1 MQIDPRHLV
10 QFATI
15 IEEGNFTTAA
25 ERLGTSQPALSSM
38 VKTLELRTG
47 LKLLLQRSRPV
58 LPTDIGKELAAKG
71 QGIRSLL
78 AEADLVTQETRKGER
93 GTIRIGAPSFFC
105 EHVLADLLVAFRNE
119 RPKTRFEI
127 QTGYNRELYEMVE
140 DRKVDIAFG
149 PSLPDMVGPRTQTQ
163 ALVNFRHVIVCRA
176 GHPILEKSKVMVT
189 DLEEADWLSHSR
201 ESTLF
206 QVAQAEMSRLGIT
219 SLGNALQSSSA
230 SALMHLLQNTDCLAV
245 LPVFSVLPGLMR
257 NELAMVTFE
266 HRLPEVTF
274 GLITQKHYSPTPLES
289 SFINHMAYGLDIIQR
304 RVDKFED

>member
-10 QFATI
+10 QFAII

-25 ERLGTSQPALSSM
+25 ERLGTTQPALSSM

-47 LKLLLQRSRPV
+47 LKLLLQRRRPV

-78 AEADLVTQETRKGER
+78 ADADLATEEIREGER

-105 EHVLADLLVAFRNE
+105 EYVLADLLVAFRSE

-127 QTGYNRELYEMVE
+127 QTGYNRELYQMVE
-140 DRKVDIAFG
+140 GRKVDIAFG
-149 PSLPDMVGPRTQTQ
+149 PIVPDLVGPQTQTR
-163 ALVNFRHVIVCRA
+163 AMVNFRHEIVCRV
-176 GHPILEKSKVMVT
+176 GHPILEKSKVMVA
-189 DLEEADWLSHSR
+189 DLEEAEWLSHSR
-201 ESTLF
+201 ESALF
-206 QVAQAEMSRLGIT
+206 QVAQAEMSRLGIR
-219 SLGNALQSSSA
+219 SLGNALQSSSS

-245 LPVFSVLPGLMR
+245 LPVFSVLPGLRR
-257 NELAMVTFE
+257 NELAVIIFE

-289 SFINHMAYGLDIIQR
+289 SFINHMAYGLDTIQR
-304 RVDKFED
+304 RVKKFEG